1 MKVSKSNKTAVTFT
15 NELYTNCYISSWSK
29 SMEVTLMDYEV
40 DGTEHKFEFTMTI
53 DKARS
58 LAKELAEDIANY
70 DEELAKKAE
79 QEAEEAV
86 DG

>member
-1 MKVSKSNKTAVTFT
+1 
-15 NELYTNCYISSWSK
+15 
-29 SMEVTLMDYEV
+29 MEVTLMDYEV

-79 QEAEEAV
+79 QEAEEVV
-86 DG
+86 DE